1 MRYKAVTLFVLLCS
15 VPLLLVACGGG
26 GGAAGL
32 MAFAP
37 EGDFNMIV
45 GVAPARI
52 FTSVLFKEAIDKID
66 AFKDGYEK
74 LEETASDAGIELEE
88 LLSVV
93 VLSAINGKEGLAYLR
108 GSKRI
113 DPEDYVDYMEDTNML
128 TKYEEEEA
136 DGQTYWVHEQ
146 MGAATEIAGGLALF
160 SDEDLLE
167 DTLDAMKKGKD
178 KLSASKEFN
187 ESLPLVDLNADAY
200 VLIWDGIE
208 IKASDVEPVL
218 GMIVD
223 DEDAVADAAE
233 AFEGIEAFSL
243 FGYLRNGI
251 ELHEKIRFGDED
263 DAKTLK
269 DFYDEHGDDV
279 IEKIVTQLG
288 SFARAFNI
296 GIEQDDIEDILK
308 EIKVEQRGNVLEISL
323 RVEDDDVID
332 LLEKANKQ
340 GGDEEET
347 IDSRYTGPSIER
359 DRQLRTIEHI
369 RNLGQSIE
377 MYIMDYPRIG
387 PPRTADVEALANIL
401 IEVEIINDG
410 NVVYDGWGNLLVYDY
425 DESGETRSYTITS
438 YGVDGRPGPPVEA
451 DESATRFEHDI
462 IWSMGRFVQRPE
474 GSGTR

>member
-1 MRYKAVTLFVLLCS
+1 MRLKAASMFALLFS
-15 VPLLLVACGGG
+15 VPLLFGACGGG
-26 GGAAGL
+26 GGAAGV
-32 MAFAP
+32 MTFAP

-45 GVAPARI
+45 GAAPARI
-52 FTSVLFKEAIDKID
+52 FTSELFKEAVDEID

-93 VLSAINGKEGLAYLR
+93 VLSAINGKGGIAYLR
-108 GSKRI
+108 GSKPI
-113 DPEDYVDYMEDTNML
+113 DPEDYVDYMEETNML
-128 TKYEEEEA
+128 IEYKEEET

-146 MGAATEIAGGLALF
+146 AGAVTEIAGGMALF
-160 SDEDLLE
+160 SNEDLLE
-167 DTLDAMKKGKD
+167 DALDAMKKGKN

-187 ESLPLVDLNADAY
+187 ESLRLVDLNADAY
-200 VLIWDGIE
+200 MLIWDGIE

-218 GMIVD
+218 RMVVD

-233 AFEGIEAFSL
+233 AFEEIEAFSL
-243 FGYLRNGI
+243 YGYLRNGI
-251 ELHEKIRFGDED
+251 ELHVKIRFGDED
-263 DAKTLK
+263 DAKALK

-279 IEKIVTQLG
+279 IEKIVPQLG

-296 GIEQDDIEDILK
+296 GIEPDDIEDILK
-308 EIKVEQRGNVLEISL
+308 EIEVEQRGNELEVSL

-332 LLEKANKQ
+332 LLKKAYKR
-340 GGDEEET
+340 GGGEEET
-347 IDSRYTGPSIER
+347 VDSRYAEPSTEYE
-359 DRQLRTIEHI
+359 RQLRTMEQI
-369 RNLGQSIE
+369 RILGQSVE
-377 MYIMDYPRIG
+377 MYIMDHPRIG

-438 YGVDGRPGPPVEA
+438 YGADGRPGPSVEPG
-451 DESATRFEHDI
+451 ESATRFEHDI
-462 IWSMGRFVQRPE
+462 SWSSGRFVQRSE
-474 GSGTR
+474 GSRTR